1 VRALQQAITAK
12 AAHLRAGARV
22 YISSRKQQACR
33 AAEESL
39 SQFGTVSAIACD
51 VSSEQQCRGLIDT
64 LIASVNGEGLT
75 AAAFTAPPDAPR
87 RASVHEFPS
96 H

>member
-1 VRALQQAITAK
+1 MRALQQAITAK

-51 VSSEQQCRGLIDT
+51 VSSEQQCRALIDT
-64 LIASVNGEGLT
+64 LAEREPYRNT
-75 AAAFTAPPDAPR
+75 PR
-87 RASVHEFPS
+87 AVL
-96 H
+96 